1 MPLSLIFGNSIDKLT
16 GVGVVDRKQEL
27 FENVARLRRVGQDV
41 PGNSDLA
48 TVRAALERELGATVS
63 RRLAAR
69 ILGVSHTA
77 LDRWIRGGDLPT
89 VYSRE
94 GRTEIPVPAL
104 LELCESVH
112 TERGA
117 RYVLK
122 PTMERQRDAAR
133 DLRIDEDLQDGDR
146 SGTHDRALARN
157 LAYHR
162 AVARQLRRPMVDEAR
177 HVLFRWRAEGRISDY
192 YADRWA
198 DIFDQPIRE
207 IRRALVDMSSNG
219 DDLRQNSPFAGLL
232 SEPERRRILHE
243 VR

>member
-1 MPLSLIFGNSIDKLT
+1 M